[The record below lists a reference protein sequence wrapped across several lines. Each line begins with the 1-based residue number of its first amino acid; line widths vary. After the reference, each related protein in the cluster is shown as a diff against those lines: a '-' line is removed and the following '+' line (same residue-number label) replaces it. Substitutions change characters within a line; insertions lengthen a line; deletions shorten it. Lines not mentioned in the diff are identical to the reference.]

1 MPQLIVAQE
10 GGSVD
15 DAEKDLVFTSNRACL
30 IEVISAT
37 IDISTDGSGFG
48 TAEVTHDLGYR
59 PSYYAFARDPLA
71 TGDWY
76 PLGDGYMGLQTSV
89 DTTKLYLAIDGK
101 EASSTYRVKYYIFGN
116 QLENGT
122 GSGNNN
128 VTGKLRISK
137 PGYDAETETDARN
150 MQFFSGTNVFKVDT
164 ALSGSASVTIDD
176 FIKEIVV
183 PHNLGYVPF
192 ILVCNDSY
200 YGFPLGQMLPSA
212 AYDVRF
218 SYKIDSTNLTIII
231 EDDSGGAPPGLASFK
246 YKITRDRIV

>member
-1 MPQLIVAQE
+1 MAQIIIAQE
-10 GGSVD
+10 GGSVA
-15 DAEKDLVFTSNRACL
+15 DAEKDLVFTSERTCL
-30 IEVISAT
+30 IEVLSGT

-76 PLGDGYMGLQTSV
+76 PQGDGYMGLGTNV
-89 DTTKLYLAIDGK
+89 DTTKLYLAINGK
-101 EASSTYRVKYYIFGN
+101 EPSSTYRIKYYIFGN

-128 VTGKLRISK
+128 VTGRIRISK

-164 ALSGSASVTIDD
+164 ALSGTTTVTIDD
-176 FIKEIVV
+176 FIKEVTV
-183 PHNLGYVPF
+183 PHDLGYVPF
-192 ILVCNDSY
+192 VLVCSDSAD
-200 YGFPLGQMLPSA
+200 GLQLGRVLPSA
-212 AYDVRF
+212 AFDARF
-218 SYKIDSTNLTIII
+218 SFKVNSTDLVIITEDST
-231 EDDSGGAPPGLASFK
+231 GGIPPFPVTFK